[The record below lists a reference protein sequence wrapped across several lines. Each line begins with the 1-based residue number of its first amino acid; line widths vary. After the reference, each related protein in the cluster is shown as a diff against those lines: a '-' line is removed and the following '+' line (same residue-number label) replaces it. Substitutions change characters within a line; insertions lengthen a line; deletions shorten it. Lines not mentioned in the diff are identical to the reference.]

1 MTALAETRA
10 PRRTLASACAA
21 HALHDG
27 LIDSI
32 LVFLPIF
39 QAQFA
44 LSFAAVGFLR
54 ATANG
59 TMAAMQIPAG
69 HLAGRIGGR
78 ATLVLG
84 TLVAGGGYLA
94 ASLSSGLLTLLAGL
108 ALIGLGASVQHPIA
122 SELISGAY
130 ASAQRRMALGI
141 YNFTGDVGKTILPPT
156 AALLLT
162 VLDWR
167 IVCAT
172 IFAIALAI
180 GLSLLAALP
189 DEPFAEPAADAGGA
203 SAAITDGRMT
213 PFRVLLAIGVCD
225 SAVRMA
231 FLTFLPFL
239 LTAKG
244 GSIET
249 TGLALSLIFFGGAAG
264 KFVCAWLGARIG
276 PIPTVILTEFLTA
289 VAIAAVAVLPLA
301 VALACLPLLGVALNG
316 TSSVLYG
323 SVAELVPEQA
333 RRRAFALF
341 YTATIGAGAI
351 APVVAGLFI
360 DRAGLAAML
369 GLTALVALLVI
380 PLALVLRPA
389 FRALDA

>member
-1 MTALAETRA
+1 MTAIDATRV
-10 PRRTLASACAA
+10 PRRTLASACVA

-27 LIDSI
+27 LIDSV
-32 LVFLPIF
+32 LVFLPLF

-44 LSFAAVGFLR
+44 LSFGAVGFLR

-78 ATLVLG
+78 ATLVIG
-84 TLVAGGGYLA
+84 TLVAGAGYLA
-94 ASLSSGLLTLLAGL
+94 ASLSSGLPTLFAGL

-122 SELISGAY
+122 SELISGVY
-130 ASAQRRMALGI
+130 ASARRRMALGI

-162 VLDWR
+162 VFDWR
-167 IVCAT
+167 VVCAT
-172 IFAIALAI
+172 IFAIAVAI
-180 GLSLLAALP
+180 GVSLLAALP
-189 DEPFAEPAADAGGA
+189 DEPFQEPAVAAGDASVEAVTG
-203 SAAITDGRMT
+203 SMT
-213 PFRVLLAIGVCD
+213 PFRVLLAIGICD

-239 LTAKG
+239 LAAKG
-244 GSIET
+244 GAIET
-249 TGLALSLIFFGGAAG
+249 TGFALSLIFVGGAAG

-276 PIPTVILTEFLTA
+276 PIATVILTEFLTA
-289 VAIAAVAVLPLA
+289 VAIAAVAILPLV

-323 SVAELVPEQA
+323 SVAELVPEQS

-341 YTATIGAGAI
+341 YTATIGAGAV
-351 APVVAGLFI
+351 APVIAGLFI

-380 PLALVLRPA
+380 PLVLVLRPA

>member
-1 MTALAETRA
+1 M
-10 PRRTLASACAA
+10 
-21 HALHDG
+21 
-27 LIDSI
+27 
-32 LVFLPIF
+32 
-39 QAQFA
+39 
-44 LSFAAVGFLR
+44 
-54 ATANG
+54 
-59 TMAAMQIPAG
+59 
-69 HLAGRIGGR
+69 
-78 ATLVLG
+78 
-84 TLVAGGGYLA
+84 
-94 ASLSSGLLTLLAGL
+94 
-108 ALIGLGASVQHPIA
+108 
-122 SELISGAY
+122 
-130 ASAQRRMALGI
+130 
-141 YNFTGDVGKTILPPT
+141 
-156 AALLLT
+156 
-162 VLDWR
+162 LDWR